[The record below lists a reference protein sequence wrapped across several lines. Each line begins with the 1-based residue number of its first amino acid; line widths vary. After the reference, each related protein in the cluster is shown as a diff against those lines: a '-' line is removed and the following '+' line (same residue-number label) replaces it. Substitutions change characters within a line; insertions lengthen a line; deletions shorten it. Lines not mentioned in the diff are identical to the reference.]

1 MRLLPGEYIEGL
13 RRLDKIYRG
22 QLQQLVKEY
31 GLTPGEMAVLLF
43 LHNNA
48 PDLDTA
54 TDIVRCRDLSKA
66 LVARSVESLRQKGYV
81 TLERDRRDRRVV
93 HLALSE
99 QSRPI
104 SREIDRRQKLLWR
117 RLGEGIDPDVLNAAF
132 ETLSRLIQN
141 AQNNVTGED
150 AHANE

>member
-13 RRLDKIYRG
+13 RRLDEDLPRAAAG
-22 QLQQLVKEY
+22 QQLVKEY

-117 RLGEGIDPDVLNAAF
+117 RLGEGIDPDV
-132 ETLSRLIQN
+132 
-141 AQNNVTGED
+141 
-150 AHANE
+150 